1 MIWICRFPE
10 CSFGKKK
17 QGRGISR
24 IPVWQDYFAILSG
37 RRHDL
42 GRVSEVETVV
52 ALTME
57 LDPTLNDSGWPQACV
72 HRHRERGRAV
82 RRHRYRARVPLSE
95 GHQSSQFQR
104 YRSQAPFRQSGRSKP
119 RLGHTERL
127 VSARW
132 VVEGDVERTRMTD

>member
-82 RRHRYRARVPLSE
+82 RRHRYRAGGTVIRGSPELTVPAL
-95 GHQSSQFQR
+95 
-104 YRSQAPFRQSGRSKP
+104 
-119 RLGHTERL
+119 
-127 VSARW
+127 
-132 VVEGDVERTRMTD
+132 